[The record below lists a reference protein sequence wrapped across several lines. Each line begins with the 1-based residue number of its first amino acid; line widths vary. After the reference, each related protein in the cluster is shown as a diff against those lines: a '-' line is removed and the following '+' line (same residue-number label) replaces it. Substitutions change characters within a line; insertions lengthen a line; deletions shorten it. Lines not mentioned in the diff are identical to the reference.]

1 MSKKKLR
8 KKFLIHRKSN
18 FKLSSVKLSS
28 LNKIL
33 KKFNLIKNKKIGA
46 YYPVNYE
53 IECFEIIRKLKIAG
67 HKISLPVVKEKNE
80 MDFYEWS
87 LEEPLNVNKM
97 GIPEPNQKKKI
108 YPDIL
113 LVPLVAFDKC
123 NYRLGYGGGY
133 YDRYIKKIFN
143 IKKILT
149 IGLAFSFQKMDRIPI
164 NDNDEKLDFILTEKS
179 FNI

>member
-1 MSKKKLR
+1 MSKKNLR
-8 KKFLIHRKSN
+8 KEFLIHRKSN
-18 FKLSSVKLSS
+18 FKLSSVRLSS

-53 IECFEIIRKLKIAG
+53 IECFEIIRKLKKAG
-67 HKISLPVVKEKNE
+67 HKISLPVIKAKNE

-87 LEEPLNVNKM
+87 FEEPLNVSKM
-97 GIPEPNQKKKI
+97 GIPEPYQTKKV

-113 LVPLVAFDKC
+113 LVPLVAYDKY

-143 IKKILT
+143 VKKILT
-149 IGLAFSFQKMDRIPI
+149 IGLAFSFQKMDKIPI
-164 NDNDEKLDFILTEKS
+164 NDNDEKLDFILTEES
-179 FNI
+179 LRL